1 MLNYFPHPILDSAIP
16 PKQRTRL
23 LKPLLD
29 KCYEKLKR
37 VSPQF
42 AQLPLTLILKLWDSE
57 DPTFRPN
64 EFDQI
69 RSMVDSWGIEGEKFR
84 NELLTELNQILKE
97 DSHLSVCCGGE
108 PLNLATAIDLFYLS
122 ELIRTSTAGYGEKLD
137 TIYYPIFENRIYLT
151 QYKRAAIFH
160 LFNFDIEGTDK
171 LTFDDWTLENISQYF
186 IPTLLGESTP
196 FSRLHPPDIGNYFL
210 VCRDSASP
218 KDTSNWLDSKYR
230 EALGIQG
237 LLQYFKDE
245 IVHIDY
251 YTVLYQPDWVNT
263 IWRMGTYFFGNIRR
277 ASVTPKYKLLDED
290 VPKIQT
296 LWMAYKKN
304 YDKLSKLSS
313 SKLGQAILRADR
325 HFSNYHSKDRKE
337 EQFIELIIALESLF
351 SPAGATQELTYRIS
365 QYASI
370 FLGKEENVFGTYEF
384 IKDMLVKR
392 GSLFHGQYDVVKVEN
407 DQFLSAEEIKRF
419 ASYIRCAILGFIILY
434 LRNEWNLEEIQGK
447 LVKAL
452 FDFEI
457 RNEIRNKAHLE
468 LFLQE
473 TINN

>member
-1 MLNYFPHPILDSAIP
+1 MSDTTHIP
-16 PKQRTRL
+16 TEQRTKL
-23 LKPLLD
+23 LKPFLVQ
-29 KCYEKLKR
+29 CYDKLKEIPLNN
-37 VSPQF
+37 SPI
-42 AQLPLTLILKLWDSE
+42 PLSSILMLWDKNNPLYESDESGKLRSE
-57 DPTFRPN
+57 IN
-64 EFDQI
+64 
-69 RSMVDSWGIEGEKFR
+69 SVGIKG
-84 NELLTELNQILKE
+84 NELRTELITDLERILE
-97 DSHLSVCCGGE
+97 DDSHLKICCGGE
-108 PLNLATAIDLFYLS
+108 SLNLATTIDLFYLS
-122 ELIRTSTAGYGEKLD
+122 NILRISKEGDGLKLD
-137 TIYYPIFENRIYLT
+137 VFYYPIFENLIYIT
-151 QYKRAAIFH
+151 QYRRTAYFH
-160 LFNFDIEGTDK
+160 LFNFEMEETTKVAFDHWRIEK
-171 LTFDDWTLENISQYF
+171 
-186 IPTLLGESTP
+186 IPQSSIPRLLGESTP

-365 QYASI
+365 
-370 FLGKEENVFGTYEF
+370 
-384 IKDMLVKR
+384 
-392 GSLFHGQYDVVKVEN
+392 
-407 DQFLSAEEIKRF
+407 
-419 ASYIRCAILGFIILY
+419 
-434 LRNEWNLEEIQGK
+434 
-447 LVKAL
+447 
-452 FDFEI
+452 
-457 RNEIRNKAHLE
+457 
-468 LFLQE
+468 
-473 TINN
+473 